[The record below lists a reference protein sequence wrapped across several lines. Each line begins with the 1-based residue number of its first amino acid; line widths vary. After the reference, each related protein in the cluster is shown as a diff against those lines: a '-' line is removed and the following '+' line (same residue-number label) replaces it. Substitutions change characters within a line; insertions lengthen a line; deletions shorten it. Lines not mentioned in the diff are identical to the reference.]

1 MNRSLYEEDI
11 LLWVE
16 ETVSQ
21 LKAGDFE
28 HLDLEHL
35 IEEIEALGISQ
46 KRELLSRLVVLLEH
60 LLKRLYVD
68 LPYDYNGWE
77 RTIRTQRTELDIL
90 LSQVP
95 SLKKLWQKSF
105 AEAWRRAL
113 VNVKSE
119 YKSVSFP
126 DEWPYAPDWETTLTV
141 NFWASHHTIPPQSKI
156 NSTVEELGSSYPR
169 VTFPVLNLPV
179 AIGGKNAGP

>member
-1 MNRSLYEEDI
+1 MLKSLYEEDI

-16 ETVSQ
+16 QTVSQ
-21 LKAGDFE
+21 LKARDFKQ
-28 HLDLEHL
+28 LDLEHL
-35 IEEIEALGISQ
+35 IEEVEALGISQ
-46 KRELLSRLVVLLEH
+46 KRELLSRLIVLLEH

-95 SLKKLWQKSF
+95 SLKTLWQQNF
-105 AEAWRRAL
+105 TEAWRRAL

-126 DEWPYAPDWETTLTV
+126 EEWPHVTDWETILTT
-141 NFWASHHTIPPQSKI
+141 NFWES
-156 NSTVEELGSSYPR
+156 L
-169 VTFPVLNLPV
+169 
-179 AIGGKNAGP
+179 

>member
-77 RTIRTQRTELDIL
+77 RTIKNSFITNHDCC
-90 LSQVP
+90 LS
-95 SLKKLWQKSF
+95 
-105 AEAWRRAL
+105 
-113 VNVKSE
+113 
-119 YKSVSFP
+119 
-126 DEWPYAPDWETTLTV
+126 
-141 NFWASHHTIPPQSKI
+141 
-156 NSTVEELGSSYPR
+156 
-169 VTFPVLNLPV
+169 VLPHDR
-179 AIGGKNAGP
+179 